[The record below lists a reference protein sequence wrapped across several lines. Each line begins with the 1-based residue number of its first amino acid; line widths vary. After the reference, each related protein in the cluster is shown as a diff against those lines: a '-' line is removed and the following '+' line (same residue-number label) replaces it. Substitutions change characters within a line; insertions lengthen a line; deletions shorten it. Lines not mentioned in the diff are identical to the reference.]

1 MLASSDFN
9 ITAYSDALVVLGTA
23 GVLIPIFRK
32 VGVSPVLGYLAA
44 GAILGPL
51 GLGSFTQSFH
61 PLYWFTITNSVNVS
75 GIAELGIVFLLFVVG
90 LELSV
95 QRLNEMRTLVG
106 GFGGLQVLL
115 SAAIITAVLT
125 WMGLELSS
133 AIILG
138 TGLSLSS
145 TAIVLEILKR
155 QHRISTPLGKT
166 VFAVLLAQD
175 IAAIPILVFVSL
187 GLSNSGTSVTAGL
200 LRAVLQAAIAVG
212 IIVLSGHYLL
222 RPLFRLVAAAHS
234 TELFIAT
241 VLFVIVGT
249 GVVAHQAGLSMAL
262 GSFIAGLLL
271 AETEF
276 RKAIQASIE
285 PFQELLL
292 GVFFFTVGMRVDMR
306 ELVREPLQLI
316 ACVAGLVF
324 AKSIVATVLGRFF
337 GLRWSAA
344 IESGLLLGPGGEFAF
359 VIIGLATDMNLI
371 STHDSKLS
379 LAVTSVSMA
388 ATPLLS
394 YAARRFTPV
403 FTGPQHIHPEL
414 TISPAELSGCA
425 IIIGYGR
432 VGKVVA
438 SALRKLQ
445 IPYIAA
451 DNDSQAVVD
460 NRRAGHEVYFGDAS
474 DPGFLDVCGIGEA
487 ASIIITIDS
496 QHVIEK
502 IVGNVRS
509 RCPDLPIIARARDA
523 DHARLLYAIGATE
536 AVPETVEAS
545 LQLSQSAL
553 VSLGIDSTAATAS
566 VQTMRAE
573 FRHSLESPFGLI
585 SLGVPVREIDRLLNQ
600 APNAAPIDAPHRS
613 GNE

>member
-1 MLASSDFN
+1 LLASPDIN

-32 VGVSPVLGYLAA
+32 VGLSPVLGYLAA
-44 GAILGPL
+44 GAILGPF

-61 PLYWFTITNSVNVS
+61 PLYWFTITNSANVS

-90 LELSV
+90 LELSL
-95 QRLNEMRTLVG
+95 QRLTEMRRLVA

-115 SAAIITAVLT
+115 SAAAITAALA
-125 WMGLELSS
+125 WMGLELSA
-133 AIILG
+133 AIIMG

-145 TAIVLEILKR
+145 TAVVLEILNR
-155 QHRISTPLGKT
+155 QHRRSTQLGKT

-175 IAAIPILVFVSL
+175 IAAIPILVFVSI
-187 GLSNSGTSVTAGL
+187 GLSNSGTSITAGL
-200 LRAVLQAAIAVG
+200 LKALLQAALAVS

-285 PFQELLL
+285 PFQGLLL
-292 GVFFFTVGMRVDMR
+292 GVFFFTVGMRVDVR
-306 ELVREPLQLI
+306 ELIQEPLLLI
-316 ACVAGLVF
+316 ACVAGL
-324 AKSIVATVLGRFF
+324 IVAKAIVAAVLARMF
-337 GLRWSAA
+337 GLRWPDAV
-344 IESGLLLGPGGEFAF
+344 ESGLLLGPGGEFAF
-359 VIIGLATDMNLI
+359 VIIGLATDLNLI
-371 STHDSKLS
+371 SAHASGLS

-394 YAARRFTPV
+394 YSARRLTPALS
-403 FTGPQHIHPEL
+403 GSQRIDPEL
-414 TISPAELSGCA
+414 TVSPAGRSSCA
-425 IIIGYGR
+425 IVVGYGR

-445 IPYIAA
+445 ISYIAA
-451 DNDSQAVVD
+451 DNDPQAVVAD
-460 NRRAGHEVYFGDAS
+460 RRAGHEVYFGDAA
-474 DPGFLDVCGIGEA
+474 DPEFLKVCGIDDA
-487 ASIIITIDS
+487 AGVIITINAR
-496 QHVIEK
+496 HVVDN
-502 IVGNVRS
+502 IVAYVRS
-509 RCPDLPIIARARDA
+509 IRPDIPIIARARDA
-523 DHARLLYAIGATE
+523 EHACHLYAIGATE
-536 AVPETVEAS
+536 TVPETVEAS

-553 VSLGIDSTAATAS
+553 LGLGVDPVAAQAS
-566 VQTMRAE
+566 VQSMRAD
-573 FRHSLESPFGLI
+573 FRRSLEHTS
-585 SLGVPVREIDRLLNQ
+585 S
-600 APNAAPIDAPHRS
+600 
-613 GNE
+613 

>member
-1 MLASSDFN
+1 MLASSDIN

-32 VGVSPVLGYLAA
+32 VGVSPVLAYLAA
-44 GAILGPL
+44 GAILGPF

-61 PLYWFTITNSVNVS
+61 PLYWFTITNSTNVS

-90 LELSV
+90 LELSL
-95 QRLNEMRTLVG
+95 QRLAQMRRLVG

-115 SAAIITAVLT
+115 SAVTITAVLA
-125 WMGLELSS
+125 WMGLETPS

-138 TGLSLSS
+138 AGLSLSS
-145 TAIVLEILKR
+145 TAIVLEILNR
-155 QHRISTPLGKT
+155 QRRMSTQLGKT

-187 GLSNSGTSVTAGL
+187 GLTNSGTSVTAGL
-200 LRAVLQAAIAVG
+200 LKALIQAAVAVG

-241 VLFVIVGT
+241 VLFVIVGA
-249 GVVAHQAGLSMAL
+249 GMVAHQAGLSMAL

-285 PFQELLL
+285 PFQGLLL
-292 GVFFFTVGMRVDMR
+292 GVFFFTVGMRVDVR
-306 ELVREPLQLI
+306 ELVQEPLLLL
-316 ACVAGLVF
+316 ACVAGLIA
-324 AKSIVATVLGRFF
+324 AKAIVAAVLGRIF
-337 GLRWSAA
+337 GLRWPSA

-359 VIIGLATDMNLI
+359 VIIGLATDLNLI
-371 STHDSKLS
+371 SAHASGLS

-394 YAARRFTPV
+394 YAAVRLTPI
-403 FTGPQHIHPEL
+403 FSHPQSTDPEL
-414 TISPAELSGCA
+414 AISPAGQSRSA
-425 IIIGYGR
+425 IVVGYGR

-438 SALRKLQ
+438 SALRMHDVS
-445 IPYIAA
+445 YISA
-451 DNDSQAVVD
+451 DNDPQAVVAD
-460 NRRAGHEVYFGDAS
+460 RRAGHEVYYGDAS
-474 DPGFLDVCGIGEA
+474 DPEFLKVCGIDD
-487 ASIIITIDS
+487 ASGVIITINARDT
-496 QHVIEK
+496 VDN
-502 IVGNVRS
+502 IVAYVRS
-509 RCPDLPIIARARDA
+509 IRPDIPIIARARDA
-523 DHARLLYAIGATE
+523 DHACHLYAIGATE

-553 VSLGIDSTAATAS
+553 LGLGVDPTAASAS
-566 VQTMRAE
+566 VQAMRAE
-573 FRHSLESPFGLI
+573 FRRSLE
-585 SLGVPVREIDRLLNQ
+585 Q
-600 APNAAPIDAPHRS
+600 AS
-613 GNE
+613 S

>member
-1 MLASSDFN
+1 MEIN

-44 GAILGPL
+44 GAILGPF

-61 PLYWFTITNSVNVS
+61 PLYWFTITNSANVS

-90 LELSV
+90 LELSL
-95 QRLNEMRTLVG
+95 QRLVQMRRLVG

-115 SAAIITAVLT
+115 SAVTITAVLA
-125 WMGLELSS
+125 WMGLETPS

-138 TGLSLSS
+138 AGLSLSS
-145 TAIVLEILKR
+145 TAIVLEILNR
-155 QHRISTPLGKT
+155 QHRMSTQLGKT

-187 GLSNSGTSVTAGL
+187 GLTNSGTSVTAGL
-200 LRAVLQAAIAVG
+200 LKALIQAAVAVG

-241 VLFVIVGT
+241 VLFVIVGA

-285 PFQELLL
+285 PFQGLLL
-292 GVFFFTVGMRVDMR
+292 GVFFFTVGMRVDVR
-306 ELVREPLQLI
+306 ELVQEPLFLL
-316 ACVAGLVF
+316 ACVAGLIA
-324 AKSIVATVLGRFF
+324 AKAIVAAVLGRIF
-337 GLRWSAA
+337 GLRWSSA

-359 VIIGLATDMNLI
+359 VIIGLATDLNLI
-371 STHDSKLS
+371 SAHASGLS

-388 ATPLLS
+388 ATPMLS
-394 YAARRFTPV
+394 YAAIRLTPV
-403 FTGPQHIHPEL
+403 LSHRQHTDPEL
-414 TISPAELSGCA
+414 AISPAGQSRSA
-425 IIIGYGR
+425 IVVGYGR

-438 SALRKLQ
+438 SALRMHDVS
-445 IPYIAA
+445 YISA
-451 DNDSQAVVD
+451 DNDPQAVVAD
-460 NRRAGHEVYFGDAS
+460 RRAGHEVYFGDAS
-474 DPGFLDVCGIGEA
+474 DPEFLKVCGIDD
-487 ASIIITIDS
+487 ASGVIITINARDT
-496 QHVIEK
+496 VDN
-502 IVGNVRS
+502 IVAYVRS
-509 RCPDLPIIARARDA
+509 IRPDIPIIARARDA
-523 DHARLLYAIGATE
+523 DHACHLYAIGATE

-553 VSLGIDSTAATAS
+553 LGLGVDPTAASAS
-566 VQTMRAE
+566 VQAMRAE
-573 FRHSLESPFGLI
+573 FRRSLEH
-585 SLGVPVREIDRLLNQ
+585 
-600 APNAAPIDAPHRS
+600 APS
-613 GNE
+613 

>member
-1 MLASSDFN
+1 MLATADIN

-44 GAILGPL
+44 GAILGPF

-61 PLYWFTITNSVNVS
+61 PLYWFTITNSANVS

-90 LELSV
+90 LELSL
-95 QRLNEMRTLVG
+95 QRLAEMRKLVA
-106 GFGGLQVLL
+106 GFGGLQVVI
-115 SAAIITAVLT
+115 SAATISAVLA
-125 WMGLELSS
+125 WVGLDLSS

-138 TGLSLSS
+138 AGLSLSS
-145 TAIVLEILKR
+145 TAIVLEILNR
-155 QHRISTPLGKT
+155 QHRRSTQLGKT

-175 IAAIPILVFVSL
+175 IAAIPILVFVSI
-187 GLSNSGTSVTAGL
+187 GLSHSGTSVTAGL
-200 LRAVLQAAIAVG
+200 LEALLQAAVAVG
-212 IIVLSGHYLL
+212 IIVLSGYYLL

-285 PFQELLL
+285 PFEGLLL
-292 GVFFFTVGMRVDMR
+292 GVFFFTVGMRVDVR
-306 ELVREPLQLI
+306 ELIQEPLLLL
-316 ACVAGLVF
+316 ACVAGLIA
-324 AKSIVATVLGRFF
+324 AKAVVAAALGRLF
-337 GLRWSAA
+337 GLRWPDA

-359 VIIGLATDMNLI
+359 VIIGLATDLNLI
-371 STHDSKLS
+371 SAHASGLS

-394 YAARRFTPV
+394 YGARRFTNVLGGSP
-403 FTGPQHIHPEL
+403 HIDPEL
-414 TISPAELSGCA
+414 TISPAGQSRSA
-425 IIIGYGR
+425 IVVGYGR

-438 SALRKLQ
+438 SALGKLE
-445 IPYIAA
+445 ISYIAA
-451 DNDSQAVVD
+451 DNDPQAVIAD
-460 NRRAGHEVYFGDAS
+460 RRVGHEVYFGDAS
-474 DPGFLDVCGIGEA
+474 DPDFLKLCGIDDA
-487 ASIIITIDS
+487 AG
-496 QHVIEK
+496 VIVTMSARPVVDN
-502 IVGNVRS
+502 IVTYVRS
-509 RCPDLPIIARARDA
+509 IRPDIPIIARARDA
-523 DHARLLYAIGATE
+523 DHACHLYAIGATE
-536 AVPETVEAS
+536 VVPETVEAS

-553 VSLGIDSTAATAS
+553 MGLGVDPEKAQAS
-566 VQTMRAE
+566 VQSMRADL
-573 FRHSLESPFGLI
+573 RRALEHPS
-585 SLGVPVREIDRLLNQ
+585 S
-600 APNAAPIDAPHRS
+600 
-613 GNE
+613 